1 MGVTATAPG
10 KLFLLGKYAVLHG
23 APALLAAMDAR
34 CRVSLAPAD
43 SWRLTARPLGLTDL
57 ALADDGGPPKSATE
71 DLRRASAV
79 FDAVRRTVMRD
90 HDLPPLS
97 VTIDTRAFFQGAH
110 KLGLGASA
118 AVAVAVIAA
127 MHRLLGY
134 PEDNAA
140 VADAATRAHR
150 MAQGGEGSGADVATS
165 VYGGIVEF
173 VAGQPVQ
180 PRDWPAGLH
189 ARPVITG
196 DGADT
201 RELVAAVRH
210 LAVID
215 PAGHDTAMSRLAD
228 IADRG
233 RMATVRSDIPALLG
247 ACRASLGAL
256 AALGAAAGAGIVTA
270 RHRALADAVAG
281 TGAVFK
287 TTGAGGGD
295 MGLILSSSRAMLDAA
310 TRAAES
316 LGHVCPAL
324 AFGVPGVAVTDVS
337 GTVR

>member
-10 KLFLLGKYAVLHG
+10 KLFLLGEYAVLHG

-34 CRVSLAPAD
+34 CRVWLEPAD
-43 SWRLTARPLGLTDL
+43 SWRLTARPLGLADL

-71 DLRRASAV
+71 DLRRALAV
-79 FDAVRRTVMRD
+79 FDAVRRTVTHD
-90 HDLPPLS
+90 HELPPLS
-97 VTIDTRAFFQGAH
+97 VTIDTRAFFRGDH

-118 AVAVAVIAA
+118 AVAVTLTAA

-134 PEDNAA
+134 PEDHAA
-140 VADAATRAHR
+140 IADAATRAHR

-173 VAGQPVQ
+173 VAGQPVR
-180 PRDWPAGLH
+180 PRDWPPGLH

-233 RMATVRSDIPALLG
+233 RTATVRSDIPALLD
-247 ACRASLGAL
+247 ACRAGLDAL
-256 AALGAAAGAGIVTA
+256 TALGTAAGAGIVTV
-270 RHRALADAVAG
+270 RHRALADAMAG

-295 MGLILSSSRAMLDAA
+295 LGLILAPSQAALDAA

-316 LGHVCPAL
+316 LGHGCPAL
-324 AFGVPGVAVTDVS
+324 EFGAGGVVATDVS
-337 GTVR
+337 GAVR